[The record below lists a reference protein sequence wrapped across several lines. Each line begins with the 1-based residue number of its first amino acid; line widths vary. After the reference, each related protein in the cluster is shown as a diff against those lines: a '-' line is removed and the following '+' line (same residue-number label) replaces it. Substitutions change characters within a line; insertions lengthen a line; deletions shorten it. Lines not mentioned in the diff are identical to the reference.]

1 MNGRVSTSVRNLFR
15 KSWFFPAN
23 TNSSS
28 ADLWGFCLTIFLSCV
43 SGAMQKGRIAAK
55 LIGLRCDKA
64 YGQKQYC
71 LYGRYRY
78 AQPAKLL
85 VQIAPRKRRKVRYQL
100 INSPINGLRHWR
112 KSGAKGLK
120 RNNWLFETFPQ
131 CCHAVANQ
139 RPMKFIELILNLWA
153 IVNRIHF
160 VSLDLI

>member
-85 VQIAPRKRRKVRYQL
+85 VQIAPRKRRKVCYQL
-100 INSPINGLRHWR
+100 INSPINGLRQWGEKRRERTKKKQLIVWNLSAMLSCCCQSKTNEIHWTYS
-112 KSGAKGLK
+112 KSLS
-120 RNNWLFETFPQ
+120 
-131 CCHAVANQ
+131 
-139 RPMKFIELILNLWA
+139 
-153 IVNRIHF
+153 NRE
-160 VSLDLI
+160 